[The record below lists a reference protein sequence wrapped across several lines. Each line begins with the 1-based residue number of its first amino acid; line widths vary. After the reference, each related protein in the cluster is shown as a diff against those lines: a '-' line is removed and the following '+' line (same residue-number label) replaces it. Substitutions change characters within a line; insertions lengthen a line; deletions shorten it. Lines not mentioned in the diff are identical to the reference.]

1 MAKIAGISGTLAGK
15 VGNVVYSVLKGVNVA
30 RQYNPT
36 PFNPS
41 TPAQVE
47 ARAKLKLIS
56 QLSAITAGQLAIVRK
71 ATETARNAFVKI
83 NYAYLTYADG
93 AASMSL
99 ADMQLTSGFVGFPG
113 FSVER
118 VPNYGLSVEL
128 TESAFPAF
136 DKIVWVVYKV
146 LADGK
151 LMFNESKVFDL
162 TAEHPT
168 GATIMQ
174 NVAGDCTVHCYGI
187 STKTAKAVA
196 AFENM
201 VVVTADEVARII
213 SSRVVSE
220 SDVTLS
226 ETRGLYLKS
235 TDNEGI
241 TSGSPVNISL
251 EFLNDLGGDPSGLIG
266 GGSYPFGS
274 QATITAPEIQGYRFD
289 HWAIKQGNQIVFL
302 NSSNPYTFAVGSRNM
317 TIYADYGP
325 VD

>member
-15 VGNVVYSVLKGVNVA
+15 VGNVVYSVLKGVNIA
-30 RQYNPT
+30 RQYNPA

-47 ARAKLKLIS
+47 SRAKLKLIS
-56 QLSAITAGQLAIVRK
+56 QLSAITAAQLAIVRK
-71 ATETARNAFVKI
+71 ATETARNIFVKI

-93 AASMSL
+93 AASMQL
-99 ADMQLTSGFVGFPG
+99 ANMQLTSGFAGFPG

-118 VPNYGLSVEL
+118 VPNYGMSVEL
-128 TESAFPAF
+128 TENAFPAF

-174 NVAGDCTVHCYGI
+174 NVAGDCTIHCYGI

-201 VVVTADEVARII
+201 VVVNADQVARII
-213 SSRVVSE
+213 SSRVVSD
-220 SDVTLS
+220 SDITLS
-226 ETRGLYLKS
+226 ETRGLYFKS
-235 TDNEGI
+235 TDNNAV
-241 TSGSPVNISL
+241 TSGSPVKVSL
-251 EFLNDLGGDPSGLIG
+251 EYYSDYGASPEGLVG
-266 GGSYPFGS
+266 GGLYAFG
-274 QATITAPEIQGYRFD
+274 AEVTISAPNIEGLTFD
-289 HWAIKQGNQIVFL
+289 RWYVYEGGNYVALSTEQQ
-302 NSSNPYTFAVGSRNM
+302 YTFNVGSRNM
-317 TIYADYGP
+317 TIYAGYAN
-325 VD
+325 V